1 MQGVEIVARDTKGT
15 NVLKTILLDDTIG
28 EFPSANGEYHVTAFV
43 AKATG
48 IRPDDSNLL
57 IRAWKKGESAVQL
70 NGKSYKVC
78 IGDKHEV
85 EVIAFYAF

>member
-28 EFPSANGEYHVTAFV
+28 EFSSVNGEYHVTAFV
-43 AKATG
+43 ANASG
-48 IRPDDSNLL
+48 IRPVDSNLL
-57 IRAWKKGESAVQL
+57 VKAWKKGESAVQL
-70 NGKSYKVC
+70 NGKTYKVC
-78 IGDKHEV
+78 IGDKREV